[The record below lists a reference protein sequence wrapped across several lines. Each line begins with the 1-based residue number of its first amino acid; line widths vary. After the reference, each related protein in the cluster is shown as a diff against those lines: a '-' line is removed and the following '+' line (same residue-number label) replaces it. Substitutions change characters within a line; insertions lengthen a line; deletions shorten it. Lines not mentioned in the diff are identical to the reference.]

1 MASYACL
8 LLFFGFKDS
17 VFELMTATSS
27 KWQITI
33 TVFAFTF
40 VLPSLN
46 IYLMYKLKRIHSITL
61 SNQNE
66 RTFPFIMTA
75 IFYFGLFYLFFDL
88 RIWETIKIFVF
99 CAGSAILLTALIN
112 LKFKI
117 SAHMVGIGGLIGMM
131 LSLVIL
137 LNYDLMLYIILGVI
151 ASGLVGASRLYLKEH
166 TPSQV
171 YFGFLLGVF
180 CQFILF
186 LPLQQ
191 INLNF

>member
-171 YFGFLLGVF
+171 YLGFLLGVF

>member
-1 MASYACL
+1 
-8 LLFFGFKDS
+8 
-17 VFELMTATSS
+17 
-27 KWQITI
+27 
-33 TVFAFTF
+33 
-40 VLPSLN
+40 
-46 IYLMYKLKRIHSITL
+46 
-61 SNQNE
+61 
-66 RTFPFIMTA
+66 
-75 IFYFGLFYLFFDL
+75 
-88 RIWETIKIFVF
+88 
-99 CAGSAILLTALIN
+99 
-112 LKFKI
+112 
-117 SAHMVGIGGLIGMM
+117 MVGIGGLIGMM

-171 YFGFLLGVF
+171 YLGFLLGVF

>member
-1 MASYACL
+1 MATYACL

-17 VFELMTATSS
+17 VFELMTATAS

-40 VLPSLN
+40 ALPALN
-46 IYLMYKLKRIHSITL
+46 IFLMYKLKRIHSITL
-61 SNQNE
+61 SNQHE
-66 RTFPFIMTA
+66 RTFPYIMTA

-112 LKFKI
+112 LKYKI
-117 SAHMVGIGGLIGMM
+117 SAHMVGIGGIVGMM

-166 TPSQV
+166 TPAQV
-171 YFGFLLGVF
+171 YLGFLLGIF

>member
-27 KWQITI
+27 KWHITI

-171 YFGFLLGVF
+171 YLGFLLGVF